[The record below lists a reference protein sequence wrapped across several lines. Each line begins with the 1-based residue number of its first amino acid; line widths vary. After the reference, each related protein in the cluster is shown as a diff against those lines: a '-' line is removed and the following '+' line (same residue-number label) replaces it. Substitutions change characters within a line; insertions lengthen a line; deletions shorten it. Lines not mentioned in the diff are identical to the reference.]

1 MVQMPFV
8 YFSFALSSLLGFMF
22 GDQVLDKDG
31 ISAGV
36 IISEM
41 ACYQYHKGSSVTKK
55 LEELYQR

>member
-1 MVQMPFV
+1 
-8 YFSFALSSLLGFMF
+8 MF

-31 ISAGV
+31 ISAGA
-36 IISEM
+36 IISEI